1 MSRLRTSL
9 VLLRAASRL
18 SPRMTLHMARRVAR
32 NKLAVRF
39 ASAYQARL
47 AAIGRATPKITRG
60 KLLTPA
66 VVEIAGFYGAEY
78 REQIDGVLSGRVRL
92 HGREIDFGS
101 PSNIDWKLHLPDEV
115 DHQMWRS
122 KLGHMGFLSPMLA
135 EGGPEHHAAVAR
147 VITGFRERT
156 RVTDPGSFNAYW
168 FPYGVSHRILALASG
183 LLLARAKGGLA
194 PEVDALVSDFLHENV
209 AFLLDNVEHELCNN
223 HVERNLA
230 ALSLYFSHVD
240 QVAPRVATRLERDIA
255 NLVSRTILPDGT
267 QVERSPMYQ
276 GLSIV
281 SLAVMSEAPFLSRA
295 LRETLARKLEAARL
309 AFAMLCHPDGEV
321 ALFNDSWHEEVP
333 HLSGPRA
340 PEGRSILEHGGY
352 ARLSHEEDVC
362 LLDAG
367 PLGPRWNPGHGHAD
381 FLSIEITLGG
391 QRLIVDPGTSR
402 YNTGPERARE
412 RSAEAHNGPVWG
424 GHEPVEF
431 LGCFKVGR
439 MVKARLAPTEKL
451 SDERT
456 IGGVFRSAPGL
467 TARLA
472 RLYPG
477 AGFLVADLWNGVE
490 PRGQVSWLVPDGW
503 AIELASG
510 RRFLFRHATAK
521 TQACIEVLSDAE
533 VKAPRASF
541 WASHYGRRDPA
552 CELRVHPRN
561 ADGRQHL
568 LCWVGHAPP
577 PPEALSDGEML
588 ARQLRAL
595 VEAA

>member
-1 MSRLRTSL
+1 
-9 VLLRAASRL
+9 
-18 SPRMTLHMARRVAR
+18 MT
-32 NKLAVRF
+32 
-39 ASAYQARL
+39 
-47 AAIGRATPKITRG
+47 AIERATPAMGRG
-60 KLLTPA
+60 KPLTPA
-66 VVEIAGFYGAEY
+66 VIETAGFYGAEY
-78 REQIDGVLSGRVRL
+78 RDQIDGVLSGRVCL

-101 PSNIDWKLHLPDEV
+101 PSDIDWKRQLPDEG
-115 DHQMWRS
+115 DHQMWRV

-135 EGGPEHHAAVAR
+135 EGGPEHHAAVAHA
-147 VITGFRERT
+147 IAGFRERT

-194 PEVDALVSDFLHENV
+194 PEVDALVSDFLRENV
-209 AFLLDNVEHELCNN
+209 AFLLDNVEHELRNN

-240 QVAPRVATRLERDIA
+240 EVPPPIAARLERDIA
-255 NLVSRTILPDGT
+255 HLVSHTILPDGA

-276 GLSIV
+276 GLSVV
-281 SLAVMSEAPFLSRA
+281 SLAVMSEAPFLSA
-295 LRETLARKLEAARL
+295 TLRETLTRKLEAARF
-309 AFAMLCHPDGEV
+309 AFAVLCHPDGEV

-333 HLSGPRA
+333 RLSGPKA

-352 ARLSHEEDVC
+352 ARLSQADDVC
-362 LLDAG
+362 ILDAG

-391 QRLIVDPGTSR
+391 QRLVVDPGTSR

-412 RSAEAHNGPVWG
+412 RSAEAHNGPVWS
-424 GHEPVEF
+424 GHEPAEF

-439 MVKARLAPTEKL
+439 MAEARLAPTDKL
-451 SDERT
+451 PDERT
-456 IGGVFRSAPGL
+456 IGGVFPSAPGR
-467 TARLA
+467 TARLV

-477 AGFLVADLWNGVE
+477 AGFLVADLWGGAE
-490 PRGQVSWLVPDGW
+490 PRGQVSWLVPDAWG
-503 AIELASG
+503 IEPASD
-510 RRFLFRHATAK
+510 RRFLLRHATARP
-521 TQACIEVLSDAE
+521 QACIEVLSEAE
-533 VKAPRASF
+533 VDAPRASF

-552 CELRVHPRN
+552 FELRVHPRT

-568 LCWVGHAPP
+568 LCWIGHAPP

>member
-1 MSRLRTSL
+1 MSRLRKSL

-18 SPRMTLHMARRVAR
+18 SPRMALYMARRIAR
-32 NKLAVRF
+32 NKLAVRLP
-39 ASAYQARL
+39 SAYRERL
-47 AAIGRATPKITRG
+47 AAIGRATPEMGRG

-66 VVEIAGFYGAEY
+66 VLETAGFYGAEY
-78 REQIDGVLSGRVRL
+78 RDQIDGVLSGRVRL

-101 PSNIDWKLHLPDEV
+101 PSNIDWKRHVPDEG
-115 DHQMWRS
+115 DHQMWRV

-135 EGGPEHHAAVAR
+135 EGGPEHHSAVAQ

-156 RVTDPGSFNAYW
+156 LITDPGSFNGCW

-183 LLLARAKGGLA
+183 FLLARAKGGLS
-194 PEVDALVSDFLHENV
+194 PEVDALVSDFLRENV
-209 AFLLDNVEHELCNN
+209 AFLLDNVEHELRNN

-230 ALSLYFSHVD
+230 ALSLYFS
-240 QVAPRVATRLERDIA
+240 QVHEVPPSIAARLERDIA
-255 NLVSRTILPDGT
+255 HLVSHTILPDGA

-276 GLSIV
+276 GLSVV
-281 SLAVMSEAPFLSRA
+281 SLAVMAEAPFLSAA

-309 AFAMLCHPDGEV
+309 AFAVLCHPDGEV

-352 ARLSHEEDVC
+352 ARLSHESDVC

-412 RSAEAHNGPVWG
+412 RSAEAHNGPVWA
-424 GHEPVEF
+424 GHEPAEF

-439 MVKARLAPTEKL
+439 MAEARLAPTEKL
-451 SDERT
+451 PDERT
-456 IGGVFRSAPGL
+456 IGGVFRSAPGR

-477 AGFLVADLWNGVE
+477 AGFLVADLWDGAE
-490 PRGQVSWLVPDGW
+490 PRGQVSWLVPDAW
-503 AIELASG
+503 AIEPASE
-510 RRFLFRHATAK
+510 RRFLLRHATAK
-521 TQACIEVLSDAE
+521 VQACIKVLSEAE
-533 VKAPRASF
+533 VEAPRASF

-552 CELRVHPRN
+552 LELRVHPRT
-561 ADGRQHL
+561 ADGRQYL
-568 LCWVGHAPP
+568 LCWIGHAPP
-577 PPEALSDGEML
+577 PPEALADGEKL
-588 ARQLRAL
+588 VRQLQAL